1 MAADAL
7 LDVEAAAARTWL
19 AQAPAGLYV
28 LDTELRIA
36 SARLAAPVMS
46 GIPADRVLG
55 RRLTDVYSFPAPG

>member
-1 MAADAL
+1 MAGDAQ
-7 LDVEAAAARTWL
+7 LDAEEAAARMWPAHAT
-19 AQAPAGLYV
+19 AGLYA
-28 LDTELRIA
+28 LGTDLRIA